1 MKKVIALM
9 AGITLSLSAQAGVAF
24 LRGEMTT
31 GMTKQ
36 CFYDYLGNTYT
47 RTIASY
53 QYCPYSIT
61 I

>member
-1 MKKVIALM
+1 MKITAFIV
-9 AGITLSLSAQAGVAF
+9 GITLSLSAQAGIAF
-24 LRGEMTT
+24 LSGEMTT

-47 RTIASY
+47 RTIQSY

>member
-1 MKKVIALM
+1 MKFAAFVIGM
-9 AGITLSLSAQAGVAF
+9 SMSLSAYAGIAF
-24 LRGEMTT
+24 LKGEMTT

-47 RTIASY
+47 RTIQSY
-53 QYCPYSIT
+53 QLCPTSIN